1 MKIIDNLKY
10 RGVNYNFQQ
19 WVTWNGK
26 LASGYSCE
34 DRALLRDLS
43 SQNITSKTHEEM
55 IDLIDFYIEAYSDL
69 LYTQEMTSMHTQQ
82 YFDLHPHESKD

>member
-1 MKIIDNLKY
+1 MTVKKLKY
-10 RGVNYNFQQ
+10 RGVNYEFNQ

-43 SQNITSKTHEEM
+43 SQNITSKTNEDM
-55 IDLIDFYIEAYSDL
+55 IELIDFYIEAYSDL
-69 LYTQEMTSMHTQQ
+69 LYTQEISSMYTQQ
-82 YFDLHPHESKD
+82 YFDLHPNEPKD

>member
-10 RGVNYNFQQ
+10 RGVNYKFQQ

-69 LYTQEMTSMHTQQ
+69 LYTQELSVNAARAWYEMYPSDT
-82 YFDLHPHESKD
+82 KD